1 MQQPIS
7 ELSLNSVEYTLTFE
21 DGPDGIWLL
30 DTYQLEEELN
40 GVYRLSVDIHAE
52 ELPPD
57 IAEFLGA
64 KCELMMQREGG
75 SSQYVHGVVVGVDY
89 IGGAAL
95 RLFVRSAFEL
105 AQQRINSRIWQDT
118 SVCNIVSEVLNEAFA
133 DYGRTFDLAGL
144 SRGKQPRSYCVQY
157 RESDYDFVCRLLE
170 EEGISYYYAHDPDAG
185 HEVLMLC
192 DDNSQFPD
200 AESFGGDCDFPW
212 LSTNDG
218 RSGGESVHALHWA
231 QHLTTTEVL
240 RRDFD
245 WLTPKDLLTARAAG
259 TDAREHVR
267 RCYDHEHRL
276 FERDDLEE
284 RRRDLADALLLK
296 GNVARGYSDGIGIR
310 AGHQFT
316 TDALDHAG
324 GPDKYILT
332 RVTHSG
338 TAAHARG
345 EYDYK
350 NTFECVP
357 ASRTIRPTRRIPKP
371 RVHGPQT
378 ATVVGS
384 GEIHT
389 DEHGRI
395 QVQFHWEENPSFA
408 EGASCWI
415 RCAQS
420 WAGGGWGAQ
429 FIPRVGM
436 EVLVEF
442 LEGNPDRPLVTGCVY
457 NGASEHPFAVP
468 DSVTQSGWR
477 TNSSPGGGGSNELR
491 FEDAAGSEEIYIH
504 GQKDWNVSI
513 NNCTSVS
520 TGVDESRSIGNDLSQ
535 TVGNNEDESVGVNKS
550 VAIGSNLDEKVGAA
564 MTLTVGANQTVS
576 IGADQSISIGAN
588 HSESVGAS
596 ASETV
601 TIAKTITVGGLM
613 AVTVGGALNTAV
625 GAASMEEVAGLKSV
639 NVGAASSLAVVGSH
653 AVTAANI
660 TETAGKKLALSAGT
674 DLAARGGSKVSIG
687 SGGLL
692 NASAKTKFIIDAGDE
707 FVIKCGSATFSMK
720 KNGDIVI
727 KGKKILVKASADL
740 ILKASKI
747 KEN

>member
-1 MQQPIS
+1 MS
-7 ELSLNSVEYTLTFE
+7 EPSLPSVEYTLTFQ
-21 DGPDGIWLL
+21 DGPDGVWQL
-30 DTYQLEEELN
+30 DTYQFEEELN
-40 GVYRLSVDIHAE
+40 GVCRLSLDIHAA
-52 ELPPD
+52 ELPAD

-64 KCELMMQREGG
+64 TCELMMQRGG
-75 SSQYVHGVVVGVDY
+75 GNSQYVHGVIVGVDFL
-89 IGGAAL
+89 GGASL

-118 SVCNIVSEVLNEAFA
+118 SVCNIISEVLNEAFA
-133 DYGRTFDLAGL
+133 DYGRTFRMDGL
-144 SRGKQPRSYCVQY
+144 SRGKQPRTYCVQY

-170 EEGISYYYAHDPDAG
+170 EEGISYYYCHDPDAG

-192 DDNSQFPD
+192 EDNSQYPD
-200 AESFGGDCDFPW
+200 AESFAGDCDFPW
-212 LSTNDG
+212 LGASQG
-218 RSGGESVHALHWA
+218 RDGGESVHGLDWA
-231 QHLTTTEVL
+231 QHLTTTEAL

-245 WLTPKDLLTARAAG
+245 WLTPKDLLTARSAG
-259 TDAREHVR
+259 TDARERVR

-284 RRRDLADALLLK
+284 RRHDLADALALK

-310 AGHQFT
+310 AGYQFT
-316 TDALDHAG
+316 TNALDHAG
-324 GPDKYILT
+324 GPDKYIIT
-332 RVTHSG
+332 RVSHSG
-338 TAAHARG
+338 NSNDAGGGH
-345 EYDYK
+345 DYR

-357 ASRTIRPTRRIPKP
+357 ATRTIRPTRRTPKP

-395 QVQFHWEENPSFA
+395 QVQFHWEEDASFA

-420 WAGGGWGAQ
+420 WAGGAWGAQ

-457 NGASEHPFAVP
+457 NGENEHPFAVP
-468 DSVTQSGWR
+468 GSSTQSGWR

-491 FEDAAGSEEIYIH
+491 FDDAAGSEEIYIH

-513 NNCTSVS
+513 VNCTSVD
-520 TGVDESRSIGNDLSQ
+520 TGVDEARSIGNDLSQ
-535 TVGNNEDESVGVNKS
+535 TVGNNEKESVGVNKT
-550 VAIGSNLDEKVGAA
+550 VAVGSNLDESVGAA
-564 MTLTVGANQTVS
+564 MTLTVGADQTVS
-576 IGADQSISIGAN
+576 IGANQTISIGAKKT
-588 HSESVGAS
+588 ESVGAS

-601 TIAKTITVGGLM
+601 AVAKTVTVGGLM
-613 AVTVGGALNTAV
+613 AVSVGGALNTAV

-660 TETAGKKLALSAGT
+660 SETAGKKLALSAGT
-674 DLAARGGSKVSIG
+674 DLAAQAGKKVAIG
-687 SGGLL
+687 SGGPLT
-692 NASAKTKFIIDAGDE
+692 ASAKTKFVIEAGDE
-707 FVIKCGSATFSMK
+707 FMIKCGSATFSMK

-727 KGKKILVKASADL
+727 KGKKITVNASGDLIFKASN
-740 ILKASKI
+740 I